1 MIVRDLIEKLKTLD
15 PDKNIWV
22 QYDTYFW
29 YAFEIEGTVNEEKM
43 ELVSRN
49 KDVKTGDYYFEVG

>member
-29 YAFEIEGTVNEEKM
+29 HEFEIEGTVNEEKKG
-43 ELVSRN
+43 LASRN
-49 KDVKTGDYYFEVG
+49 KDVETGDYYFEVG